1 MSKLSKIY
9 QIFKKQDEDTVYM
22 FKLGIFYIFLDTD
35 AIKIGNLLN
44 LKITQLNNEIVKCGF
59 PVSAYDKYSNLLKLN
74 NVKFNVIDNIND
86 VTDNTNFKKFLSK
99 IRKVDVNHLSVSEAY
114 KFIEDIKEESMKIY
128 MGDL

>member
-1 MSKLSKIY
+1 M
-9 QIFKKQDEDTVYM
+9 
-22 FKLGIFYIFLDTD
+22 
-35 AIKIGNLLN
+35 
-44 LKITQLNNEIVKCGF
+44 
-59 PVSAYDKYSNLLKLN
+59 N

-86 VTDNTNFKKFLSK
+86 VTDNTNLKKFLSK

>member
-22 FKLGIFYIFLDTD
+22 FKSGIFYIFLDTD
-35 AIKIGNLLN
+35 AIKISNLLN
-44 LKITQLNNEIVKCGF
+44 LKITRLNDEIVKCGF

-86 VTDNTNFKKFLSK
+86 VKYFSFFYILV
-99 IRKVDVNHLSVSEAY
+99 R
-114 KFIEDIKEESMKIY
+114 
-128 MGDL
+128 GC